1 MGRLLFPLVLAF
13 VSFLFSCGGGA
24 GESIRSALFGDGA
37 KRLQQ
42 SSQIPPIT
50 SSMEGVAISEDGK
63 IVVGYSL
70 PTNSAMPYYWK
81 LRDGVTHRAFVFLE
95 DQNSFQKQPLQ
106 MPSGVDYD
114 YVIIRN
120 MSVEGRCIVGFSF
133 KPSTSV
139 ATAMMWTLDP
149 QSGNVTPTALPTT
162 CPTTYGN
169 IAYDCMVSGNRYVVV
184 GRTCPDSP
192 HATTWEN
199 GNKVFESRFG
209 TCFGIF
215 HSISS

>member
-1 MGRLLFPLVLAF
+1 MLKLLSLLFLVATGLI
-13 VSFLFSCGGGA
+13 SSCGGGA
-24 GESIRSALFGDGA
+24 GDSIRSTLFGDGA

-70 PTNSAMPYYWK
+70 PTNSATPYYWK
-81 LRDGVTHRAFVFLE
+81 LRDGATHQAFMFLE

-120 MSVEGRCIVGFSF
+120 MSIEGSCIVGFSY
-133 KPSTSV
+133 KSSTSV

-162 CPTTYGN
+162 CSTTYGN

-184 GRTCPDSP
+184 GRTCPESP
-192 HATTWEN
+192 YATIWEN
-199 GNKVFESRFG
+199 GN
-209 TCFGIF
+209 
-215 HSISS
+215 